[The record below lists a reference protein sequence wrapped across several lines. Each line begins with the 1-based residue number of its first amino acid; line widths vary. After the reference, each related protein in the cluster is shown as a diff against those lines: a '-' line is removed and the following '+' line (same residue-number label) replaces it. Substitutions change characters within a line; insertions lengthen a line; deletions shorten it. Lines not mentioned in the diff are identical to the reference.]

1 MTWTKLHP
9 RRKGELEFHFANE
22 VAPTTTDK
30 VRRAVARHDRR
41 HPHE

>member
-22 VAPTTTDK
+22 VTSVSDEK
-30 VRRAVARHDRR
+30 LRRAVERHDRR
-41 HPHE
+41 HPHG